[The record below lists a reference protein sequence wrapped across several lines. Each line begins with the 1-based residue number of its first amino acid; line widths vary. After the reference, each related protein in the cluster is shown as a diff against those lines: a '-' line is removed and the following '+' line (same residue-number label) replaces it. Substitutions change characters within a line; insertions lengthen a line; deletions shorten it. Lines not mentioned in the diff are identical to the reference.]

1 MANPEQSI
9 LATAPVSLPRVTVNF
24 CVQCKWMLRAAY
36 FAQELLSTFSTGLGE
51 VALVPGTGGIFT
63 VEITHETSTTTAA
76 NGEITTHWRNQI
88 LWDRK
93 VEGGFPE
100 VKELKKRV
108 RDVIDPSRDLG
119 HVDRTSKATSS
130 SSSTQAN
137 ANINPNTTTTTTNH
151 FRAPANSHDNSN
163 PIAGNPNNNNNNN
176 LSSNSAPTL
185 PSSNHATKS
194 RSRSGSNALSPTAGS
209 MIPGRAASQR
219 THARGGSREIAGG
232 GGNAI
237 LGQNREMEGGRVR
250 QGSGTG
256 LEDEE
261 SAAAAA
267 EVRAALGGLGG

>member
-1 MANPEQSI
+1 MANPEQPI

-24 CVQCKWMLRAAY
+24 CTQCKWMLRAAY

-51 VALVPGTGGIFT
+51 VALVPGTGGIFI
-63 VEITHETSTTTAA
+63 VDITHETSTTTAA

-119 HVDRTSKATSS
+119 HVDRTSKA

-137 ANINPNTTTTTTNH
+137 ANINPNTTTNH
-151 FRAPANSHDNSN
+151 FRSPVNSHDNSN
-163 PIAGNPNNNNNNN
+163 SIAGNSNNN

-185 PSSNHATKS
+185 PSSNLGTKS

-209 MIPGRAASQR
+209 MMLGRAASQR
-219 THARGGSREIAGG
+219 THARGGSRDIAGG
-232 GGNAI
+232 GGNMMS
-237 LGQNREMEGGRVR
+237 GQNREMEGGRVR

-256 LEDEE
+256 LEDED